1 MEPTEFAE
9 KSTDARNAASAA
21 VAVRKDMT
29 GNRFNL
35 PRSTT
40 LPMLVA
46 MNVLGKHIYP
56 GTADP
61 VRTRERRLKN
71 RRARKARRAFR
82 LNNARKGMR

>member
-1 MEPTEFAE
+1 MEPTEFA
-9 KSTDARNAASAA
+9 KIATDAGNAVAA
-21 VAVRKDMT
+21 EVAVRRDRT

-61 VRTRERRLKN
+61 VRTAERRAKN
-71 RRARKARRAFR
+71 RRARKARRV
-82 LNNARKGMR
+82 MRRSGGGR